1 MFQCPLHDA
10 AQQANVCVV
19 ELRVSATAALVGYPK
34 CDQIRSHF
42 AQQMLRQCTGAAL
55 REALEFEQVLRYA
68 AHFNLLRRMPSN
80 RIGCKS
86 NRFPVTKVSVRQ
98 TPKQISRR

>member
-1 MFQCPLHDA
+1 LHDA
-10 AQQANVCVV
+10 AQHANVCVAD
-19 ELRVSATAALVGYPK
+19 LSVSAAAALVGHSK

-42 AQQMLRQCTGAAL
+42 AQQVLRQCTGAAL

-68 AHFNLLRRMPSN
+68 AHFNLLRRTPSN
-80 RIGCKS
+80 QIGCKN